1 MANSTITRQSITQ
14 STSISSFL
22 NMFKEDYLP
31 RIDDWIHNDS
41 GPLPKM
47 IMRKKGDMGG
57 KKTLTAVFTSGPQ
70 GVGFTAEGYDLPTP
84 SASTSQ
90 QPEIL
95 GKEIALRHRLTF
107 ESQMTARKTSAAFA
121 KPRAEEMRLL
131 REELQ
136 MRITRS
142 LYHGPYD
149 VLGVV
154 SSFNGTTTMTMRAR
168 NERRYTAGLFYAS
181 GTHYFRANMGM
192 QLIDVSNG
200 TADITSAARGAH
212 VLGTGGADSANGPM
226 SVSSIGGTAAAPTVV
241 LSSDPAA
248 GTQSSFSADQDPAVG
263 DFIIPFA
270 SRNDDGVGGANGLQ
284 DDAPVLDAVQAI
296 SEYHTWNGLGNIN
309 TDTTLYSALFGLA
322 KTTTPGLLARADH
335 NSGAQRAFTDRLV
348 ESFITNIQVNSGMEP
363 SKLVCDPFT
372 KLEVMKEF
380 RNLRQFSPVIGKA
393 GTRDLGVVM
402 DDLTIPYV
410 ADWFCLPGLFWGVD
424 PEVYS
429 WYEWYPLQSP
439 DSADVRW
446 VNNKAQEEILLMKGG
461 NLFCPA
467 PWRVGVIDD
476 ISFDTTALT

>member
-1 MANSTITRQSITQ
+1 MANSTITRQSI
-14 STSISSFL
+14 SNSVSISSFL

-47 IMRKKGDMGG
+47 VMKKKGDMGG

-70 GVGFTAEGYDLPTP
+70 GVGFLAEGYDLPTP
-84 SASTSQ
+84 STSSSQ

-95 GKEIALRHRLTF
+95 GKELGLRHRFTF
-107 ESQMTARKTSAAFA
+107 ESQMTARKSSAAFA
-121 KPRAEEMRLL
+121 KPKAEEMRLL

-136 MRITRS
+136 MRITRA

-149 VLGVV
+149 PLGVV
-154 SSFNGTTTMTMRAR
+154 SSFSDGGGAVAQVATMRAR
-168 NERRYTAGLFYAS
+168 NERRYTAGLFFAS
-181 GTHYFRANMGM
+181 GNHYVRQNMAV
-192 QLIDVSNG
+192 QLIDVSG
-200 TADITSAARGAH
+200 GADITSAAI
-212 VLGTGGADSANGPM
+212 GPHILTTATPNAAVTVA
-226 SVSSIGGTAAAPTVV
+226 SKGGTAAAPTVTF
-241 LSSDPAA
+241 
-248 GTQSSFSADQDPAVG
+248 TQDVSATTSFGVNPAVG
-263 DFIIPFA
+263 DFLIPYG
-270 SRNDDGVGGANGLQ
+270 SRNDDNVGGANGLQ
-284 DDAPVLDAVQAI
+284 DNAAVLDAVQAI
-296 SEYHTWNGLGNIN
+296 SEYHAWNGLGNIN

-322 KTTTPGLLARADH
+322 KTTADGLLARTDH
-335 NSGAQRAFTDRLV
+335 NSGTARAFTDRLI
-348 ESFITNIQVNSGMEP
+348 EFFITGIQVNSGMEP
-363 SKLVCDPFT
+363 SKFLCDPFT

-393 GTRDLGVVM
+393 GTKDLGVVM

-410 ADWFCLPGLFWGVD
+410 KDWFCLPGLFWGVE
-424 PEVYS
+424 PEVYD

-446 VNNKAQEEILLMKGG
+446 VNNKAQEEVLLMKGG

-467 PWRVGVIDD
+467 PWRVGLIDD